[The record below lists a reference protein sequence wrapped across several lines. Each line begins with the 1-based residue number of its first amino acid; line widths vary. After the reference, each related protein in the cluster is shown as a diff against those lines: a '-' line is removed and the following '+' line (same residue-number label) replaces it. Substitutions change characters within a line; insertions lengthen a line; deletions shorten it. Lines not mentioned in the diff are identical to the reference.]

1 MTRTPHLVWCKR
13 RPYLQ
18 FSYSASSR
26 NPKRHSGGHNPKRP
40 NDIIILMVKSCIT
53 VWILKNTVNL
63 VIIIITAAA
72 AAPTAAAAEAAAT
85 AAQPQQRQQQQQQQP
100 MMWFFYVVKFTMFWA
115 LATTNCGNLRL
126 QKASFDLNVLWPVVL
141 MGCKVIN
148 FGFSGNIY

>member
-18 FSYSASSR
+18 FSYSTSSR

-40 NDIIILMVKSCIT
+40 NDIIILIVKSCIT

-72 AAPTAAAAEAAAT
+72 AAPTAAAAAAAAT
-85 AAQPQQRQQQQQQQP
+85 AAAAAAAAATT
-100 MMWFFYVVKFTMFWA
+100 WCIWNVIFYMTTFKLFWP

-126 QKASFDLNVLWPVVL
+126 IYFGHKWILLWNIFILQL
-141 MGCKVIN
+141 MSEKM
-148 FGFSGNIY
+148 SQ